1 MSLHTYTR
9 GETLRRIVMSQNF
22 YNLYDLN
29 TLIWTSSMNT
39 LDSGKW
45 SGLIHLY
52 PREHTPCMPRAR
64 SCSLEPLCV
73 LTGGKGS
80 CPGPW
85 WLLLEAAP
93 PDGLARGASFCYVGS
108 GSPLLL
114 PCLLYIQGGS
124 FTCAMARPLCSSV
137 TRQCPRRLQGR
148 FPGV

>member
-1 MSLHTYTR
+1 
-9 GETLRRIVMSQNF
+9 
-22 YNLYDLN
+22 
-29 TLIWTSSMNT
+29 MNT

-52 PREHTPCMPRAR
+52 PREHTPCMPRAW